1 VVGSVSGAGQVTVN
15 AMTFKNGSTGAVR
28 TGLLIEV
35 REVGGGLAN
44 FDIANAYVDYDEID
58 ALLKGLDTL
67 STIDPRAVSQL
78 KNYEAIYS
86 TKGDLQVVVFNETS
100 GKKSVAIKA
109 GTFVRRAF
117 VDMASLEKLRGLIV
131 RTKAILDDPAAAA
144 REDDPRSTPS
154 DSERAASAS
163 RQPRAAPVPALQRGP
178 QTPAPARRVER
189 PDDAAR

>member
-1 VVGSVSGAGQVTVN
+1 
-15 AMTFKNGSTGAVR
+15 
-28 TGLLIEV
+28 V

-44 FDIANAYVDYDEID
+44 FDIANAYVDYDEIEG
-58 ALLKGLDTL
+58 LLKGLDTL

-144 REDDPRSTPS
+144 REDDPRSAPS